1 MRHLFTAV
9 IIGVAVLAVFTASS
23 AAAGQFVPTVRCGEI
38 GLYSKTGEGEG
49 YRKVLGAVSAPP
61 RYIAGGTVKVP
72 SSDGF
77 SYWSKAG
84 IWIHAS
90 NDAAVTVSLPK
101 EWRARARIVW
111 GAPGTAATAV
121 RFEPCRSLGAAWD
134 GYAGGFLLRSKSAC
148 IPLVFAVGNRRATL
162 RFGIGRHC

>member
-1 MRHLFTAV
+1 MRHSLVAILVCTAV
-9 IIGVAVLAVFTASS
+9 YAVVPTAAS
-23 AAAGQFVPTVRCGEI
+23 AGQFVPTVRCNEI
-38 GLYSKTGEGEG
+38 GLYSKTGGGEG
-49 YRKVLGAVSAPP
+49 IREVLGAVWAPP
-61 RYIAGGTVKVP
+61 KYVRGGTVRVP

-90 NDAAVTVSLPK
+90 DTVVVTVSVPK
-101 EWRARARIVW
+101 AWRDKARVVW

-134 GYAGGFLLRSKSAC
+134 GYAGGFLLRDEAAC
-148 IPLVFAVGNRRATL
+148 VPLVFTVGNRRATL
-162 RFGIGRHC
+162 HFGVGRHC